1 MSILASKTS
10 EKVYPG
16 QMIDILARVVDKN
29 GDILAA
35 SAFSAITLKIYN
47 RRDLSTAITLGGVA
61 TAITVPVSA
70 ATDALSTSG
79 AWSSDNKGYNF
90 SYTYDS
96 GTDLDGG
103 QSYVVEVK
111 MATSAHGII
120 RLSIDLDVERV
131 SQV

>member
-35 SAFSAITLKIYN
+35 SAFSAISLKIFN
-47 RRDLSTAITLGGVA
+47 KRDLSTAITLGGSA
-61 TAITVPVSA
+61 TAIA
-70 ATDALSTSG
+70 IATSQVTGALSSSG
-79 AWSSDNKGYNF
+79 AWSSDSKGYNF
-90 SYTYDS
+90 SYSYDS
-96 GTDLDGG
+96 GTDLAGG
-103 QSYVVEVK
+103 QKYVVEVK
-111 MATSAHGII
+111 MTTSAHGII

-131 SQV
+131 